1 MKMVEAETKVAT
13 EEKKWQKVFA
23 MLLMVVTLLVF
34 LFERTTG
41 KLSDLLGKWQCGSRY
56 MQAVNGHIGD
66 ESCGFN
72 TDMHLSL
79 LLIILF
85 MLGVILYIV
94 SRKT

>member
-1 MKMVEAETKVAT
+1 MKKVEAKTKVAT
-13 EEKKWQKVFA
+13 EEKKWQKIFA
-23 MLLMVVTLLVF
+23 ILLMVVTLLVL

-41 KLSDLLGKWQCGSRY
+41 KLSDLLGKWLCGSRY

-85 MLGVILYIV
+85 TLGVVLYII

>member
-1 MKMVEAETKVAT
+1 MKKVEAETKVST
-13 EEKKWQKVFA
+13 EEKKWQKAFT
-23 MLLMVVTLLVF
+23 MLLMVVTLLVL
-34 LFERTTG
+34 LFERITG
-41 KLSDLLGKWQCGSRY
+41 KLSDLLGKWLCGNRY

-79 LLIILF
+79 LLIIFF